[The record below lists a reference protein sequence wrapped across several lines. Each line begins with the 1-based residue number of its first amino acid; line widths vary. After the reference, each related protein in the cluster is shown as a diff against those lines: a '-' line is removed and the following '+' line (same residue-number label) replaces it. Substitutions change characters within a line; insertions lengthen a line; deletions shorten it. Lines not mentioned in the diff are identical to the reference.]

1 MNNGEENNNIAP
13 EKKPR
18 KLKISYVEFFV
29 IFIVFI
35 TVTIYLIPKWML
47 SSEQKQ
53 YGRLQINTAMMT
65 SKVLSKFSD
74 NTNKQL
80 PSEIA
85 KELTEEMNTLC
96 KNPIDKKNPAYSLEE
111 CLGCVVIEADDKAK
125 SIVLSAKDKDGK
137 LVARTIIQPP
147 SYVTYNRDLKEN
159 NEK

>member
-1 MNNGEENNNIAP
+1 MNNGEKNNNIAP

-53 YGRLQINTAMMT
+53 YGRLQTNTAMMT

-96 KNPIDKKNPAYSLEE
+96 KNPKDKKNPAYTIEE
-111 CLGCVVIEADDKAK
+111 
-125 SIVLSAKDKDGK
+125 
-137 LVARTIIQPP
+137 
-147 SYVTYNRDLKEN
+147 
-159 NEK
+159 